1 VEVIMD
7 SDYVISAHG
16 GAMSTADMLVGL
28 GPVILGGVLIGVFI
42 LLLSTDRSP
51 AAKSGWRDET
61 PTSARLLFS
70 GTYYELEELLGH
82 EYDASGRRESTG
94 VG

>member
-1 VEVIMD
+1 MD
-7 SDYVISAHG
+7 SDHIISAHG

-28 GPVILGGVLIGVFI
+28 GPVILGAVLIGIFI

-51 AAKSGWRDET
+51 AARAGWRDET

-70 GTYYELEELLGH
+70 GTYYQLEELLK
-82 EYDASGRRESTG
+82 YDNEEPSATSPETSGAR
-94 VG
+94 